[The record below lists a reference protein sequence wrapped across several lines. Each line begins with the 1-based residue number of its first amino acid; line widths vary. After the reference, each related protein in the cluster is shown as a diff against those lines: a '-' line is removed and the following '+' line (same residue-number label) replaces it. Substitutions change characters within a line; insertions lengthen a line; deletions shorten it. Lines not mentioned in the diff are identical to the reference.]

1 MKIDDRFEVERDQF
15 CWQLHDWRMGKDRS
29 GNPKRT
35 KRTTYHRDL
44 VQVSEV
50 ILDRT
55 AGECTVLSELPA
67 LLKAQTDRIV
77 QAIEKARKDV
87 ANMSTETTIV
97 RAA

>member
-1 MKIDDRFEVERDQF
+1 MKIDETFEVERDTY
-15 CWQLHDWRMGKDRS
+15 CWMLHEWRDGKDRN

-44 VQVSEV
+44 VQVSDV

-87 ANMSTETTIV
+87 ANMSADTTIA